1 MTATLDSSLPPAAA
15 PTGAAFGHRL
25 MPPGDPLAGA
35 AFEEIYEAQIK
46 PALIQCEA
54 GRKKA
59 VWIFLG
65 AFALAVA
72 LVAAIFLLTPIIFD
86 VQASFGLM
94 AFIFGA
100 IVLIGYVPLAGVGAA
115 AKTACIRALCG
126 PIGIDYQPSGKTA
139 PSFDTFLTLRLL
151 PKPSSTYFSDFF
163 SGRRGEIDF
172 SLCEAR
178 LSQGEG
184 KNRHT
189 VFEGQIFRLAATRR
203 LDSTTVVLR
212 NSGWLKRFECPQ
224 GLRPVGLEDPVFNKT
239 FSVFGSDQVE
249 ARVILTPSFMQQL
262 NDLEAGYAGSH
273 IRCAFEATELLIA
286 VEGRSRFGIGNLFA
300 NLVDRSRVEHI
311 ARDIEQVFKMIDEF
325 A

>member
-1 MTATLDSSLPPAAA
+1 MTATLDNSLPPAA

-25 MPPGDPLAGA
+25 MPAGDPLAGA
-35 AFEEIYEAQIK
+35 GFEEIYEAQIK

-59 VWIFLG
+59 VWIFVG

-72 LVAAIFLLTPIIFD
+72 LVIAIYVLTPIMFGQ
-86 VQASFGLM
+86 QASFGFVL
-94 AFIFGA
+94 FIFVA
-100 IVLIGYVPLAGVGAA
+100 VVLIGYVPLAGVGSA

-139 PSFDTFLTLRLL
+139 PAFDTFLTLRLL
-151 PKPSSTYFSDFF
+151 PKPSSTSYSDFF

-189 VFEGQIFRLAATRR
+189 VFEGQLFRLAATRR

-212 NSGWLKRFECPQ
+212 NSGWFKSFECPQ

-239 FSVFGSDQVE
+239 FAVFGSDQVE
-249 ARVILTPSFMQQL
+249 AREVLTPTFMQQL
-262 NDLEAGYAGSH
+262 NDLETAYAGGH

-286 VEGRSRFGIGNLFA
+286 VESRPRFGIGNLFS

>member
-1 MTATLDSSLPPAAA
+1 MTATLDSNLQPAAA

-25 MPPGDPLAGA
+25 MPVGDPLAGA
-35 AFEEIYEAQIK
+35 GFDEIYEAQIK
-46 PALIQCEA
+46 PELIKCEA
-54 GRKKA
+54 RRRKA
-59 VWIFLG
+59 VWIFVG
-65 AFALAVA
+65 GFAAAVG
-72 LVAAIFLLTPIIFD
+72 LVAASDLLSPVIFGQ
-86 VQASFGLM
+86 QASFGFLVFVFV
-94 AFIFGA
+94 AV
-100 IVLIGYVPLAGVGAA
+100 VLIGYVPLAGVGSA

-139 PSFDTFLTLRLL
+139 PAFDNFLSLRLL

-203 LDSTTVVLR
+203 LASTTVVLR
-212 NSGWLKRFECPQ
+212 NTGWFKSFECPP
-224 GLRPVGLEDPVFNKT
+224 GLRPVGLEDPVFNKS
-239 FSVFGSDQVE
+239 FAVFGSDQVE
-249 ARVILTPSFMQQL
+249 ARVILTPAFMQQL

-273 IRCAFEATELLIA
+273 IRCAFEAVELLIA
-286 VEGRSRFGIGNLFA
+286 VESSPRFGIGNLFA

-325 A
+325 G